1 MFYCSASDTSNPL
14 DGSTVWIVSTSS
26 ASASQCILDH
36 DDWPSVSRVC
46 GSFQAQASE
55 ESPEDCFI
63 STLNGTASLP
73 LDGVEVV
80 CGFYLG
86 LSVMEVGR
94 ETVNIT
100 GEWYS
105 SNPVTLQ

>member
-1 MFYCSASDTSNPL
+1 MFYCSASDTSSRP

-26 ASASQCILDH
+26 ASASQCILIH
-36 DDWPSVSRVC
+36 DLWPSVSRVC

-63 STLNGTASLP
+63 STLSGNASLP

-80 CGFYLG
+80 CGFAIG
-86 LSVMEVGR
+86 FNSMEVGR
-94 ETVNIT
+94 ETINIT

-105 SNPVTLQ
+105 SNPGTLQ